1 MLGKRIVQEPRKN
14 HMQINGRF
22 SFDYL
27 FRRLLQSGFG
37 HEESKDII
45 VNRFCLSPLVSQERI
60 DNGYYLR
67 LSTQKLLADDL
78 IELYQDLAGKHSSDL
93 GVDPTQHGERW
104 QRLGENAQLLTQS
117 INGWGD
123 QREALAMLAQQDCVD
138 YIYELTIHRT
148 FDGYLAEK
156 SVVHDTLAKEF
167 PDIVFEETD
176 PDLDHAG
183 DIDFIGKVGNKAF
196 GLQIKPITAHASL
209 GNFSVTARMEQSFR
223 DFEERFGGK
232 VFMVF
237 SVEDK
242 IRNKEVIAEIKQE
255 IERLKR

>member
-1 MLGKRIVQEPRKN
+1 MAFKKFGKDFGSKEIILNYGNRRWGFTKTNKVGQVMAMIRQCQPRTFQEWEDWYFKNAFTNTKQPIKITREILTELG
-14 HMQINGRF
+14 
-22 SFDYL
+22 
-27 FRRLLQSGFG
+27 
-37 HEESKDII
+37 
-45 VNRFCLSPLVSQERI
+45 
-60 DNGYYLR
+60 
-67 LSTQKLLADDL
+67 
-78 IELYQDLAGKHSSDL
+78 
-93 GVDPTQHGERW
+93 
-104 QRLGENAQLLTQS
+104 QRLYEKITEIVAPQL
-117 INGWGD
+117 
-123 QREALAMLAQQDCVD
+123 REALATLTLQDCVD

-242 IRNKEVIAEIKQE
+242 IKNKEVINDIRAEI
-255 IERLKR
+255 IRLKKK

>member
-1 MLGKRIVQEPRKN
+1 MTFKKFAKDFGSKEIILNYGNRRWGFTKTNKVGQVMAMIRQCQPKTFQEWQDWYFKNAFTNTKQPIKITKEILTELG
-14 HMQINGRF
+14 
-22 SFDYL
+22 
-27 FRRLLQSGFG
+27 
-37 HEESKDII
+37 
-45 VNRFCLSPLVSQERI
+45 
-60 DNGYYLR
+60 
-67 LSTQKLLADDL
+67 
-78 IELYQDLAGKHSSDL
+78 
-93 GVDPTQHGERW
+93 
-104 QRLGENAQLLTQS
+104 QRLYEKITEIVAPQL
-117 INGWGD
+117 
-123 QREALAMLAQQDCVD
+123 REALTTLTQQDCVD
-138 YIYELTIHRT
+138 YTYELTIYRT

-223 DFEERFGGK
+223 EFEEQFGGK
-232 VFMVF
+232 VFIVF

-255 IERLKR
+255 IERLKE

>member
-1 MLGKRIVQEPRKN
+1 
-14 HMQINGRF
+14 MQINERF

-27 FRRLLQSGFG
+27 FRRLLRSGFG

-45 VNRFCLSPLVSQERI
+45 VNRFSLSALVCQERI
-60 DNGYYLR
+60 ENGYYLK
-67 LSTQKLLADDL
+67 LSTQELIADDL
-78 IELYQDLAGKHSSDL
+78 IKLYQDVIRRNSADL
-93 GVDPTQHGERW
+93 CIDPTQHRKRW
-104 QRLGENAQLLTQS
+104 QRLGKNAQLLIKR
-117 INGWGD
+117 INGW
-123 QREALAMLAQQDCVD
+123 RNSSEALATLTQQDCVD
-138 YIYELTIHRT
+138 YIYQLTIHRT

-223 DFEERFGGK
+223 HFEKQFGGK
-232 VFMVF
+232 VFIVF

-242 IRNKEVIAEIKQE
+242 ISNKEVISQIRAEI
-255 IERLKR
+255 IRLKKK

>member
-1 MLGKRIVQEPRKN
+1 
-14 HMQINGRF
+14 MQINDRF

-27 FRRLLQSGFG
+27 FRRLLQLGFG

-45 VNRFCLSPLVSQERI
+45 VNHFSLSALVFQERI
-60 DNGYYLR
+60 ENRYYLK
-67 LSTQKLLADDL
+67 LSTEKLVADDL
-78 IELYQDLAGKHSSDL
+78 IELYQDLARRNSLDSCI
-93 GVDPTQHGERW
+93 DPTQHRKRW
-104 QRLGENAQLLTQS
+104 QRLGENAQLLTES
-117 INGWGD
+117 INEWRNP
-123 QREALAMLAQQDCVD
+123 REALTTLTLQDCID

-148 FDGYLAEK
+148 FDGYLTEK
-156 SVVHDTLAKEF
+156 SVVYDTLAKEF
-167 PDIVFEETD
+167 PDIVFEETN

-223 DFEERFGGK
+223 DFEEQFGGK
-232 VFMVF
+232 VFIVF

-242 IRNKEVIAEIKQE
+242 IRNKEVIVEIKQE
-255 IERLKR
+255 IERLKK

>member
-1 MLGKRIVQEPRKN
+1 MTFKKFAKDFGSKEIILNYGNRRWGFTKTNKVGQVMAMIRQCQPRTFQEWEDWYFKNAFTNTKQPIKITREILTELG
-14 HMQINGRF
+14 
-22 SFDYL
+22 
-27 FRRLLQSGFG
+27 
-37 HEESKDII
+37 
-45 VNRFCLSPLVSQERI
+45 
-60 DNGYYLR
+60 
-67 LSTQKLLADDL
+67 
-78 IELYQDLAGKHSSDL
+78 
-93 GVDPTQHGERW
+93 
-104 QRLGENAQLLTQS
+104 QRLYEKITEIVAPQL
-117 INGWGD
+117 
-123 QREALAMLAQQDCVD
+123 REALTMLTLQDCVD

-223 DFEERFGGK
+223 DFEEQFGGK
-232 VFMVF
+232 VFIVF

-242 IRNKEVIAEIKQE
+242 IKNKEVISEIKQE
-255 IERLKR
+255 IERLKK